1 MPDVDG
7 QEPRREVRGRERGQV
22 GVHGAAA
29 VEVRLGEVHDTGAG
43 GGGDVQEGFFRGQGG
58 VGAEAGGALLAG
70 AFEVG
75 GELLEAGF
83 AEGGEGGVGFGGGF
97 EGGEEGVVVV
107 GGGHGGVERCVGG
120 RARDGCSVLET
131 IWRVG
136 LGWLVGSVRQK
147 LSLMGPLVVLG
158 LKRKL
163 ARCFTSHELLTPL
176 AELCIMR
183 PI

>member
-29 VEVRLGEVHDTGAG
+29 VEVRLGEVHDAGAG
-43 GGGDVQEGFFRGQGG
+43 GGGDVQEGFFRGEGG

-83 AEGGEGGVGFGGGF
+83 AEGGEGGVGFGGVF

-107 GGGHGGVERCVGG
+107 GGGHGGGGKARGCGCPVVETV
-120 RARDGCSVLET
+120 
-131 IWRVG
+131 WRVG
-136 LGWLVGSVRQK
+136 LGSSTSRVGAFSRK
-147 LSLMGPLVVLG
+147 LSLTGPLVVLG